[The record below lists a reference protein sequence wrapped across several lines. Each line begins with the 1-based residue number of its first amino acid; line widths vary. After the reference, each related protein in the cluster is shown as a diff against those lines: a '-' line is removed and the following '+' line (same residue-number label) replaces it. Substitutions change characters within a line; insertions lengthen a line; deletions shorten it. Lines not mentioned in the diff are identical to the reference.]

1 MIKRYRKISV
11 PTYKYDQKSFYSLTQ
26 TKISIHLRCKAK
38 TNLEKLRKVVQ
49 MEKWENRK
57 DSQDTRGKN
66 KETRFYD
73 KAIVERKKGAYERK
87 GEERIDIRYYGGKS
101 IAGTILSI
109 LLINNTPSFCTF
121 PYLDNMNRGN
131 ETTHS
136 SFLSNISI
144 DRSRK
149 LIFPIA
155 NIY

>member
-1 MIKRYRKISV
+1 MIKKVSI
-11 PTYKYDQKSFYSLTQ
+11 PLHKQKFLYT
-26 TKISIHLRCKAK
+26 CDAK
-38 TNLEKLRKVVQ
+38 QKQIVEKLHKVQ

-57 DSQDTRGKN
+57 DSWDTRGKN

>member
-1 MIKRYRKISV
+1 MIKKVSI
-11 PTYKYDQKSFYSLTQ
+11 PLHKQKFLYT
-26 TKISIHLRCKAK
+26 CDAK
-38 TNLEKLRKVVQ
+38 QKQIVEKLRKVQ

-57 DSQDTRGKN
+57 DSWDTRGKN

>member
-11 PTYKYDQKSFYSLTQ
+11 PTYKYDQKSFYKQKFLYT
-26 TKISIHLRCKAK
+26 CDAK
-38 TNLEKLRKVVQ
+38 QKQIVKKLRKVQ

-57 DSQDTRGKN
+57 DSWDTRGKN
-66 KETRFYD
+66 KETRFYN

-87 GEERIDIRYYGGKS
+87 GEERLDIRYYGGKS

-131 ETTHS
+131 ETTHG